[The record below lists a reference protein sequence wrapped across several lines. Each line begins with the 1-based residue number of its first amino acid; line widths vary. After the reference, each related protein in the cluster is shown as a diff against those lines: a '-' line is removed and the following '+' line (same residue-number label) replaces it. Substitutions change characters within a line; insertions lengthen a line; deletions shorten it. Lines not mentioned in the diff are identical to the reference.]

1 MLYKIR
7 FRPAF
12 ATLFVTLNPDESI
25 VTKIDS
31 LISMDAGIKVK
42 TKLAGNPI
50 SAVLRR
56 FLGKQSLLVNVY
68 TNHSDQPQSLVLS
81 QQMLGDIERID
92 LTKGGI
98 CVQPGAYL
106 AHTAEVNM
114 GLAWAG
120 FRSWF
125 AGEGLF
131 KLKFTGKGRVFIG
144 ACGGI
149 TKRVL
154 YTEFTV
160 DSGHLLAYEPS
171 LCPKPRK
178 RNQGVLGYN
187 LKGKG
192 IFYINSRNFDR
203 LSQFLKQKI

>member
-25 VTKIDS
+25 VTEMDS

-50 SAVLRR
+50 SALLRR
-56 FLGKQSLLVNVY
+56 FFGKQSLLVNVY
-68 TNHSDQPQSLVLS
+68 TNYSDQSQSLVLS
-81 QQMLGDIERID
+81 QRMLGDIERID

-106 AHTAEVNM
+106 AHTAEVKM
-114 GLAWAG
+114 GVTFAG

-131 KLKFTGKGRVFIG
+131 KLKFAGKGRVFIG

-149 TKRVL
+149 AKRVL
-154 YTEFTV
+154 YTEFIV

-171 LCPKPRK
+171 LRLKPLRGNK
-178 RNQGVLGYN
+178 GGLGHN

-192 IFYINSRNFDR
+192 IFYVNSRNFER
-203 LSQFLKQKI
+203 LGQFLKQKI